1 MVKLHQI
8 LPVEKDAKAQAFAA
22 LKNADHLLE
31 KQPLLSGISRTYR
44 PKEDGGDP
52 LPPESTRVQ
61 VRAGAVIA
69 DVVLKMTRAF
79 DAVATKE
86 TANRNASADLVVGD
100 VTLLDN
106 VPVAVLLFLEKQ
118 LVSLNTFIRRLPVL
132 DPSEQW
138 EYDETTDTWS
148 TEPFETT
155 RSKKLPRSYEK
166 APATEH
172 HKAQVEMYF
181 EDVIVGTWTTVKR
194 SGALPA
200 ARIKILIERVETLQR
215 AVKMAREAANT
226 VEVED
231 VKIGR
236 RFFDFLFA

>member
-1 MVKLHQI
+1 
-8 LPVEKDAKAQAFAA
+8 
-22 LKNADHLLE
+22 
-31 KQPLLSGISRTYR
+31 
-44 PKEDGGDP
+44 
-52 LPPESTRVQ
+52 
-61 VRAGAVIA
+61 RAGAVIA